1 MFNSSLGLFHLI
13 PLLPLSTD
21 KEPLI
26 KPRERKKGFL
36 GVLLSSAVI
45 LASKDTGNSSS
56 LWALLKSSQTIWAFY
71 EKKTKLLILE

>member
-1 MFNSSLGLFHLI
+1 MFNPILCLFHLI
-13 PLLPLSTD
+13 PLLLLSTD
-21 KEPLI
+21 KELLI

-36 GVLLSSAVI
+36 GVLPSSAVI
-45 LASKDTGNSSS
+45 LASKDTGNSRS